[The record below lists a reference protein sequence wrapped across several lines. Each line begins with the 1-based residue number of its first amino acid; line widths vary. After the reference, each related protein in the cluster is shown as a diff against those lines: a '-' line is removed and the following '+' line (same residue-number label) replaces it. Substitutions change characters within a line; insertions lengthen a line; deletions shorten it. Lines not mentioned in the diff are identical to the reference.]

1 MLMFVQLQGCCP
13 DILHKSCLHCFAAK
27 PQRSCNKR
35 AAARISIHHI
45 VAPLSSAN
53 GVGDSSSDINDNTDK
68 DNGVK
73 NNSSSSISTSIFDR
87 THEREQLDALLGQ
100 SPASIRVIL
109 GPRSCGKST
118 FLRDYVLQQKLNN
131 SICYIDCRM
140 FDITTPDGFAEVLVQ
155 QGLPALIRNIDW
167 EHWEQVKTPVLAVA
181 DMFSLKVPA
190 GFGSEV
196 TVKMADLFKQVVL
209 GEQSSKSGLKKVIQ
223 AYESLLKGW
232 EAARKENKCFGLQWP
247 VLIIDEANVLQAWSG
262 THERDLGT
270 LLRFFVGNTKDM
282 KRCHVLLV
290 TSEYGFQYW
299 LDKSKC
305 V

>member
-1 MLMFVQLQGCCP
+1 MPQG
-13 DILHKSCLHCFAAK
+13 F
-27 PQRSCNKR
+27 CNKR
-35 AAARISIHHI
+35 AAAYVSTHHI
-45 VAPLSSAN
+45 VASLSSAN
-53 GVGDSSSDINDNTDK
+53 DIDDSNNDNSRSDSSVQDAVS
-68 DNGVK
+68 
-73 NNSSSSISTSIFDR
+73 NSSSSNSSSSNRSSIFDR

-167 EHWEQVKTPVLAVA
+167 EHWEQVKKPVLAVA
-181 DMFSLKVPA
+181 DMFSVKVPV

-196 TVKMADLFKQVVL
+196 TVKLADLFKQVVL

-232 EAARKENKCFGLQWP
+232 EAARKEDRCTGLQWP
-247 VLIIDEANVLQAWSG
+247 VLIIDEANVLQAWSD